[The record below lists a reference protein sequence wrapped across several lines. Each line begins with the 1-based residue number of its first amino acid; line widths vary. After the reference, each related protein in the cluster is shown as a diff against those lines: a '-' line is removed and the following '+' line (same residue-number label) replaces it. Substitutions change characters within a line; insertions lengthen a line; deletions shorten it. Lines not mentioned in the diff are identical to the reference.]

1 MSGDVGSASDAE
13 LMARAL
19 TVAERGRR
27 SAPPN
32 PWVGC
37 VLAKDGSIVGE
48 GHHVRPGE
56 AHAEVAA
63 LRDAGERARGAT
75 AYVTLEPCAHTH
87 RTGPCADAL
96 IDAGVTRVVAAVED
110 PDTQVRGRGFE
121 RLRDAGIEVVIGI
134 GADEVNG
141 SLAPYLHHRRTGR
154 AYCLAKVAMT
164 LDGCIAAADGTTTW
178 VTAEASRQDAHKLR
192 AECQAIVV
200 GSGTALTDRPTLSV
214 RGVADAPIVPLRV
227 LLDARGRTPA
237 EGPLFDTSIAPTL
250 VLTIDE
256 TAGGPAGDR
265 WRAAGAKVEAVA
277 KSAHGE
283 GVDLEAVLAVLGAH
297 GVLQAMFEGGAQV
310 HGALHAAG
318 LIDRLV
324 AYVAPTLFGVDGVRA
339 FAVTGLSTLAAAAP
353 FELVAARRIDDDV
366 RLDYLRTGVQD

>member
-1 MSGDVGSASDAE
+1 MSGNVASAGDAE

-19 TVAERGRR
+19 TVAALGRR

-37 VLAKDGSIVGE
+37 VLARDGTIVGE

-96 IDAGVTRVVAAVED
+96 IDAGVARVVAAVED

-121 RLRDAGIEVVIGI
+121 RLRDAGIDVVVGVGAAEVTR
-134 GADEVNG
+134 

-164 LDGCIAAADGTTTW
+164 LDGCIAAADGTSTW
-178 VTAEASRQDAHKLR
+178 VTTAASRQDAHELR

-214 RGVADAPIVPLRV
+214 RGVADAPITPLRV
-227 LLDARGRTPA
+227 LLDERGRTPA
-237 EGPLFDTSIAPTL
+237 EGSLFDTSIAPTL
-250 VLTIDE
+250 VLTSDT

-277 KSAHGE
+277 RSAHGE
-283 GVDLEAVLAVLGAH
+283 GLDLEAVLVVLGSHA
-297 GVLQAMFEGGAQV
+297 VMQVMFEGGATV
-310 HGALHAAG
+310 HGALQAAG

-324 AYVAPTLFGVDGVRA
+324 AYVAPTLFGTNGVRA
-339 FAVTGLSTLAAAAP
+339 FGRSGPSALAAPAR

-366 RLDYLRTGVQD
+366 RLDYLRAGVPS